1 MRKPERGGANIPLH
15 DVNRAQKAQK
25 RGRTKQGAR
34 MEASLSDKV
43 AALRSFFGSV
53 NEFHRWGQEGRHR
66 FLRGL
71 EQKSTQIS

>member
-1 MRKPERGGANIPLH
+1 
-15 DVNRAQKAQK
+15 
-25 RGRTKQGAR
+25 

-71 EQKSTQIS
+71 EQK